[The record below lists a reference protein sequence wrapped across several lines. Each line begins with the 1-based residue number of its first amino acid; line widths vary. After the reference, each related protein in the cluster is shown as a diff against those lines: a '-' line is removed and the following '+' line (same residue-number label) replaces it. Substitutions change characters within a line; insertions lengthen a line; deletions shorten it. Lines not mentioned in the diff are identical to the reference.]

1 MHALMSISGLVI
13 SCFQMT
19 TVFVPEVS
27 KMGLPDQLV
36 NPSKSFSFWDNEK
49 NKTVSAHHLSVPL
62 TWMTNTCSD
71 LTAVLT
77 ILILDRMVYPNFILR
92 LNIRRRITIGVMF
105 GFLACLAA
113 VTTEAVRSVN
123 QSNLGE
129 SNATTV
135 MNKIPSVFLSASIM
149 FESSQVSV
157 YWAIPQYLLY
167 GVMVAFIMPGGTHVI
182 CMLSVYTFIYI

>member
-1 MHALMSISGLVI
+1 MSISGLVI

-36 NPSKSFSFWDNEK
+36 NPSKSFSFWTHEK

-62 TWMTNTCSD
+62 TWMTNTFSD

-92 LNIRRRITIGVMF
+92 LNIRRRITIGVVF

-123 QSNLGE
+123 QSDLGN
-129 SNATTV
+129 SNTTTV
-135 MNKIPSVFLSASIM
+135 VNKIPSVFLSASIM

-182 CMLSVYTFIYI
+182 CMLSVYTFIYIYI